1 MAQLQWRDAPEQS
14 APRLHPS
21 SSATKTDPW
30 FGIAMGLVGVIVGYI
45 IGNF

>member
-1 MAQLQWRDAPEQS
+1 MAQLQWRDAPEES
-14 APRLHPS
+14 APHQHPS
-21 SSATKTDPW
+21 STSSTSNPW